1 MVAKPV
7 SRAIN
12 LPDRLAASYAAL
24 GADVSRSLS
33 LWLPILPPVI
43 SPRHDSAQINTQPVS
58 SFKNTHSLFF
68 NHKGLF
74 YVKGPEVCTIFYST
88 KPVPSPTP
96 QHCPQW
102 SRGSGGAAQSG
113 QGLCIAPPR
122 GTKPCGAFQKVT
134 SARTEQVW
142 MEVVEDSMLGF
153 LMRRN

>member
-12 LPDRLAASYAAL
+12 LPDRFAASYAAL

-33 LWLPILPPVI
+33 LWLPILPP
-43 SPRHDSAQINTQPVS
+43 RHDSAQINTQPVS
-58 SFKNTHSLFF
+58 SLKNTHSLF
-68 NHKGLF
+68 NHRGLF
-74 YVKGPEVCTIFYST
+74 YVKGPEVCTTFYST
-88 KPVPSPTP
+88 KSVPSPTP